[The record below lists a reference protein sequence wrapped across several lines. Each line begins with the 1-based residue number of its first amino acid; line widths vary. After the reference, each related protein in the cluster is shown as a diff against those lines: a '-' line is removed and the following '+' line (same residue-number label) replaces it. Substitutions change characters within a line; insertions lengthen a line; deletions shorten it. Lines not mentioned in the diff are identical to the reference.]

1 MEGAAAAGLRSMLGA
16 TKRRRSA
23 GGGAQTADAGLRR
36 RRTAAEPG
44 ITARLAKREADAG
57 RTTIHTFE
65 HVQTFLDMKLHVRLP
80 LRAPRR
86 QLAALHF
93 PPPCN
98 RRARGVSTVGPAG
111 DVAQALLLR
120 ACEVAPPSSSSPVL
134 TARVGPPAARPTGR
148 VRHAR

>member
-120 ACEVAPPSSSSPVL
+120 ACEVAPPL
-134 TARVGPPAARPTGR
+134 PPLRR
-148 VRHAR
+148 C